1 MMTSRF
7 ERQHEQAMRL
17 QRSVADLKELT
28 MIPEEAVL
36 TQERPQ
42 SRREKFIKK
51 QTAETVAFELLEKV
65 ATAVIDATAPLSV
78 EVREQPSPIYIHIRG
93 AAGFPTFASRST
105 VAESATRMTMTSVN
119 CDLPLHGRA

>member
-93 AAGFPTFASRST
+93 AAG
-105 VAESATRMTMTSVN
+105 
-119 CDLPLHGRA
+119 LPDIRLALDGRGIRDADDDDQCEL